1 VVDHDSITLP
11 RVQTAYLDPGSGSL
25 LLQLLAGGVAAVA
38 VAGKFY
44 WRRFL
49 RALGLRK
56 RVDVE
61 H

>member
-1 VVDHDSITLP
+1 MLL
-11 RVQTAYLDPGSGSL
+11 AYLDPGSGSL
-25 LLQLLAGGVAAVA
+25 LLQMLAGGVAAVA

-56 RVDVE
+56 RVDGE